1 MHGALNVRIEA
12 KSPSEGRMARLSSS
26 QSPTRREFIATA
38 GTVAALGASAGLP
51 SLGATTTSAAPDPQ
65 QAGTATKRKIP
76 IGVFD
81 PVFDKLELD
90 PMIDL
95 IAGWGIEAVEIG
107 TGGYPGNR
115 HCPVDELL
123 ADPAKAKAWKKK
135 FESKNIQV
143 ATLSCHGNPVHPDAK
158 IAARDA
164 QTFRNTVLLAD
175 RLEVPVIV
183 GFSG

>member
-12 KSPSEGRMARLSSS
+12 TSSREGRMARQSSS

-38 GTVAALGASAGLP
+38 GTVAALGATGVP
-51 SLGATTTSAAPDPQ
+51 GLGAATTSAAPDPY
-65 QAGTATKRKIP
+65 QADSSAKRKIP

-81 PVFDKLELD
+81 PVFDKMELD

-123 ADPAKAKAWKKK
+123 ADPAKAEAWK
-135 FESKNIQV
+135 
-143 ATLSCHGNPVHPDAK
+143 
-158 IAARDA
+158 
-164 QTFRNTVLLAD
+164 
-175 RLEVPVIV
+175 
-183 GFSG
+183 